1 MLNFIM
7 NFNSRCNEFAAD
19 RYAVK
24 LGMGEALGRGL
35 VKISTENLGNMV
47 PDPWYS
53 MYHFSHP
60 SLVERLRELK
70 LKQGPATATATTAA
84 VTGAVD
90 VVKEVVKEVEE
101 PKKDK

>member
-1 MLNFIM
+1 M
-7 NFNSRCNEFAAD
+7 NYNSRCNEFAAD

-35 VKISTENLGNMV
+35 VKISAENLGNMV

-70 LKQGPATATATTAA
+70 LKQAPVIAA
-84 VTGAVD
+84 VTAADAVD
-90 VVKEVVKEVEE
+90 VTKEIVKDTDE

>member
-1 MLNFIM
+1 MLNFLM

-70 LKQGPATATATTAA
+70 FKQEPAAAGSAAEAVKAA
-84 VTGAVD
+84 VGD
-90 VVKEVVKEVEE
+90 VVKEVEE

>member
-1 MLNFIM
+1 M

-47 PDPWYS
+47 PDSWYS

-70 LKQGPATATATTAA
+70 LKQGPVGVTA
-84 VTGAVD
+84 GAV
-90 VVKEVVKEVEE
+90 VIAKEIVKESEE

>member
-1 MLNFIM
+1 M

-35 VKISTENLGNMV
+35 VKISAENLGNMV

-70 LKQGPATATATTAA
+70 LKQAPVVAATTTTTAATTA
-84 VTGAVD
+84 GAVD
-90 VVKEVVKEVEE
+90 IAKEIVKEADE

>member
-1 MLNFIM
+1 M

-70 LKQGPATATATTAA
+70 LKQGPVGVTA
-84 VTGAVD
+84 GAV
-90 VVKEVVKEVEE
+90 VIAKEIVKESEE

>member
-1 MLNFIM
+1 M

-70 LKQGPATATATTAA
+70 LKQEPTETTTVTGAA
-84 VTGAVD
+84 GAVD

>member
-1 MLNFIM
+1 M

-35 VKISTENLGNMV
+35 VKISAENLGNMV

-70 LKQGPATATATTAA
+70 LKQAPVVTTTTTTA
-84 VTGAVD
+84 GAID
-90 VVKEVVKEVEE
+90 IAKEIVKEADE
-101 PKKDK
+101 PKKDR

>member
-1 MLNFIM
+1 MLNFVM
-7 NFNSRCNEFAAD
+7 NYNSRCNEFAAD

-35 VKISTENLGNMV
+35 VKISAENLGNMV

-70 LKQGPATATATTAA
+70 LKQSPLATTTADA
-84 VTGAVD
+84 VAGAVD
-90 VVKEVVKEVEE
+90 VAKEIVKEADE

>member
-1 MLNFIM
+1 M

-35 VKISTENLGNMV
+35 VKISAENLGNMV

-70 LKQGPATATATTAA
+70 LKQAPVVTTTTA
-84 VTGAVD
+84 GAVD
-90 VVKEVVKEVEE
+90 IAKEIVKEADE